1 MNLHAAPIQRFGADG
16 QEKLPPL
23 RAAIEGGAAG
33 AERPPRA
40 AAAPRCRGSRRRAC
54 GQGLAAM
61 AEGVSPAPRR
71 GQGNAS
77 FPVSAR
83 ALSALSLPSCR
94 RILPLLPSF
103 ASGRPYRT
111 GLRGPSQPRARK
123 LCALDK
129 SAAALP
135 RSEEHTSELQ
145 YLMRISYSA

>member
-83 ALSALSLPSCR
+83 ALSALSKPEK
-94 RILPLLPSF
+94 
-103 ASGRPYRT
+103 T
-111 GLRGPSQPRARK
+111 
-123 LCALDK
+123 
-129 SAAALP
+129 

-145 YLMRISYSA
+145 SLMRISYAVFCCKKKNNLQEISRTQLP